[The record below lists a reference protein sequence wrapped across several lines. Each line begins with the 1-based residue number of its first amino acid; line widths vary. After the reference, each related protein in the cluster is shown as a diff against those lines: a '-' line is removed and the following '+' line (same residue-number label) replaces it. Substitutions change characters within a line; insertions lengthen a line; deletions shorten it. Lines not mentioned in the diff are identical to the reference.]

1 MFSGWDFSRSG
12 AIKRVCKFLL
22 KKKLG
27 EVILGDIDLDQ
38 LDVQLSTGTI
48 HLSDLALNVD
58 FLNQKVTAN
67 CEIEV
72 DELELVL
79 GPFSESNIPPTDA
92 DCSPLSHDGQQRTST
107 NVDKIEPGPSQDHY
121 SSIPVDVHE
130 GVKTIAKIVKWILT
144 SFHVRLKGIIVAFD
158 PRSVAYQVRFVI
170 PYHTGISSSS
180 RYGSP
185 YRSVPP
191 NTDVRGTNPYQR
203 TELNLVC
210 SLHLSIK
217 NFDIYM
223 VKSSVENALDD
234 RICNLDSHI
243 FSAVKIL
250 SVKGL
255 THSGV
260 TLLWQKGPVT
270 GTWMADRAWSLASSR
285 DQNSNKIIGKGSEFS
300 VSSGEN
306 LEETSSNIRHELIL
320 SSAFL
325 LHIRLSYVWINL
337 DNHDYKFLVC
347 LLNNVIDKCSR
358 ESNSMDTSTDMG
370 IKNEQMSLRSSN
382 ISQTSILVECNA
394 IDTCIRINELV
405 EVSRPLQKEL
415 QGSWSC
421 FKLKIEKFE
430 LLSVSNIGGK
440 EDAKLLW
447 LNHGEGDL
455 WGSICSRDEKAFAI
469 RQDLPLITCRNSA
482 MRRGNGEGANALAF
496 GPAGTVVTHIWN
508 PQLHQSYTSI
518 IVRCGTVIAPGGRLD
533 WITAVCLFFSSPPR
547 GAESPEDDAKTQVSF
562 FLDLVDV
569 ALSYEPQN
577 KQFQVNS
584 EVPGLDHNF
593 HVEHNKEKDEGYTA
607 CLLAAA
613 SFSLSVHTKSDPTTN
628 YDIHIK
634 DIGLLISE
642 SFGSITDIDGYCIS
656 YLQKAQYSKVAQVSL
671 LQAILRIRGIFWEIE
686 CEESHI
692 DLESCHDTTSGLF
705 RLIAQLQQLYAPDV
719 EDALIHLQSRWDT
732 VQQTDMDQNTSYLAD
747 PVSSNSMDLGSG
759 LSTSNKECQAYGL
772 LDDIL
777 ENALECHPNSDHCG
791 IQSHVSCEQCKRG
804 DILNVNASRAG
815 DAFAANYADSSCSSG
830 VEAFQNQ
837 SDNEKSTPQFI
848 ESYYATDMLPSLP
861 LCVGN
866 HSRCEDSR
874 CALDV
879 SFHRD
884 TEYRRGGWYLDDC
897 LTIVEDHI
905 STIMNQPEGKYLRQG
920 ELESDNSNSD
930 DCCLLKGRILLKNMD
945 ARWRMYA
952 GVDWYKPEAVP
963 TCSVNSNGRDGS
975 LCLELSL
982 VGLYIQYDIYPEGE
996 TNVSKLSL
1004 SIHDFNL
1011 YDRSRDAP
1019 WKMVCTFDFV
1029 VNILSLV
1036 NNSV

>member
-1 MFSGWDFSRSG
+1 
-12 AIKRVCKFLL
+12 
-22 KKKLG
+22 
-27 EVILGDIDLDQ
+27 
-38 LDVQLSTGTI
+38 
-48 HLSDLALNVD
+48 
-58 FLNQKVTAN
+58 
-67 CEIEV
+67 
-72 DELELVL
+72 
-79 GPFSESNIPPTDA
+79 
-92 DCSPLSHDGQQRTST
+92 
-107 NVDKIEPGPSQDHY
+107 
-121 SSIPVDVHE
+121 
-130 GVKTIAKIVKWILT
+130 
-144 SFHVRLKGIIVAFD
+144 
-158 PRSVAYQVRFVI
+158 
-170 PYHTGISSSS
+170 
-180 RYGSP
+180 
-185 YRSVPP
+185 
-191 NTDVRGTNPYQR
+191 
-203 TELNLVC
+203 
-210 SLHLSIK
+210 
-217 NFDIYM
+217 
-223 VKSSVENALDD
+223 
-234 RICNLDSHI
+234 
-243 FSAVKIL
+243 
-250 SVKGL
+250 
-255 THSGV
+255 
-260 TLLWQKGPVT
+260 
-270 GTWMADRAWSLASSR
+270 
-285 DQNSNKIIGKGSEFS
+285 
-300 VSSGEN
+300 
-306 LEETSSNIRHELIL
+306 
-320 SSAFL
+320 
-325 LHIRLSYVWINL
+325 
-337 DNHDYKFLVC
+337 
-347 LLNNVIDKCSR
+347 
-358 ESNSMDTSTDMG
+358 MDTSTDMG

-394 IDTCIRINELV
+394 IDTCIRLNELV

-719 EDALIHLQSRWDT
+719 EDALLHLQSRWDT

-791 IQSHVSCEQCKRG
+791 IQSHVACEQCKRG

-848 ESYYATDMLPSLP
+848 ESYYAPDMLPSLP

-866 HSRCEDSR
+866 HSRCEDNR

-1019 WKMVCTFDFV
+1019 WKM
-1029 VNILSLV
+1029 
-1036 NNSV
+1036 